1 MKTINSKLKLLVK
14 KLGKPG
20 HSVYDSHDV
29 RKVEIDDKLRD
40 QSEEDTVILD
50 ENTEIPDQR
59 SLTNNPL
66 QL

>member
-1 MKTINSKLKLLVK
+1 MVNEMRTGLLAK

-20 HSVYDSHDV
+20 HSIYDSHDV
-29 RKVEIDDKLRD
+29 RKVEIDDKLRG

-50 ENTEIPDQR
+50 ESTKTLDQR